1 MEVVRRSLTAL
12 SAHELCVIWR
22 GAGSEL
28 INCLTKSDMDSRLGT
43 ETIELLLRILI
54 LGIAIVV
61 VTVIAS
67 EAAISSPRRIIV

>member
-28 INCLTKSDMDSRLGT
+28 INCLMKDSRLGT